1 MLNISKKVGELL
13 LASGKKLITAE
24 SCTAGLIS
32 STVAETPGSSSWLE
46 GGFVVYTPQAKNKF
60 LNVSLESIEK
70 FNITSEQVA
79 FEMAYGAIEMSF
91 LEKGMIWITTFIAL
105 APMLGFTGTVQ
116 GMVEA
121 FDAIAEAN
129 QISPSIVATGIAVAL
144 LIPMH

>member
-60 LNVSLESIEK
+60 LN
-70 FNITSEQVA
+70 
-79 FEMAYGAIEMSF
+79 
-91 LEKGMIWITTFIAL
+91 
-105 APMLGFTGTVQ
+105 
-116 GMVEA
+116 
-121 FDAIAEAN
+121 
-129 QISPSIVATGIAVAL
+129 
-144 LIPMH
+144 